1 MMSERKGKETIVSER
16 KEDDVR
22 KIERRLCLPVDSIL
36 AALLLLVFTGAT
48 KTYIKMLGLIWG
60 RGKNV

>member
-1 MMSERKGKETIVSER
+1 MSERKGKETIVSER